1 MEIQYFAYNLIIA
14 YVGSRMAKVALTNCS
29 AMRALFNEYLADA
42 LYYDSHNHSQMIID
56 IVVEQLN
63 MRYDEF
69 MDKYPGFTGHV
80 VIVGFSLGGVCC
92 YDILARQPGGIVNP
106 DTTDYRSVAQLKF
119 QSPWLFTFGSP
130 VAAIMVTRGWETRD
144 LQLPSWCRHQNIT
157 HPCDPLV
164 INSFI
169 HS

>member
-14 YVGSRMAKVALTNCS
+14 YAGSRMAKVALTNCS

-164 INSFI
+164 IN
-169 HS
+169 